1 MTGCPFSIFL
11 IEAALETLGAKQE
24 TFRPRW
30 GSFHL
35 LTNDRKGDL
44 LVAFDDEFI
53 MDVCNNIHAPQ
64 RLHGI
69 AENVATDR
77 LRDILHELRTV
88 GFNPR
93 SLFREIESHVSDG
106 FAAERILSDAR
117 FYVGKPSAA
126 RKFDE
131 HHTALIDESDAVRD
145 LCAAFLDAVLCGSVD
160 CPPELYDVRICST
173 PSIHERFQFIF
184 LHPGF
189 QCAERF

>member
-24 TFRPRW
+24 NFRPRW

-53 MDVCNNIHAPQ
+53 MDVCNNVHRPQ

-88 GFNPR
+88 GFNPCP
-93 SLFREIESHVSDG
+93 LFREIESHVSDG
-106 FAAERILSDAR
+106 FAAKLILSDAGLH
-117 FYVGKPSAA
+117 VGESATA
-126 RKFDE
+126 R
-131 HHTALIDESDAVRD
+131 
-145 LCAAFLDAVLCGSVD
+145 
-160 CPPELYDVRICST
+160 
-173 PSIHERFQFIF
+173 
-184 LHPGF
+184 
-189 QCAERF
+189 